1 MDKKTIII
9 FNESENLLKGSAS
22 VISIIHNHL
31 SDLLKKHNCC
41 NDLVDKSNGYSELYN
56 DIIARYNNLLKQAK
70 NTKNNN
76 IKISNE
82 IFSLHKFIKML
93 HDDLFSLDKKI
104 MERSIEL
111 LKYTNKEEGMRNLKR
126 CMEIIYTKLNLFR
139 LMKPDTNLFESEMT
153 LKVEFPFKVTKN
165 IVDKLIK
172 LDNDDNPSLRM
183 LYI

>member
-111 LKYTNKEEGMRNLKR
+111 LKYTNKEEKQKMVGLYNLPSVPKHNP
-126 CMEIIYTKLNLFR
+126 T
-139 LMKPDTNLFESEMT
+139 MKAGRRRKSRKTRKSKKTRKDR
-153 LKVEFPFKVTKN
+153 KVKK
-165 IVDKLIK
+165 
-172 LDNDDNPSLRM
+172 
-183 LYI
+183 

>member
-9 FNESENLLKGSAS
+9 FNESENLLKVSTS

-111 LKYTNKEEGMRNLKR
+111 LKYTNKEEKQKMVGLYNLPSVPKH
-126 CMEIIYTKLNLFR
+126 NPN
-139 LMKPDTNLFESEMT
+139 MKAGRRRKSRKTRKSKKTRKDR
-153 LKVEFPFKVTKN
+153 KVKK
-165 IVDKLIK
+165 
-172 LDNDDNPSLRM
+172 
-183 LYI
+183 